1 MTRHQYGISGLVSQ
15 SSIRGKT
22 SGCAV
27 LRNVGCFL
35 KLRRRRKQSIREK
48 LLGSRIGA
56 QFPYPTVLC
65 IKIARETSN
74 NQAGATQHLPLSPWA
89 ILTLLEIKI
98 QEEHKSLLEAITV
111 YHSTQV
117 CCLADKNYISNT
129 FSFFFFITV
138 IGEGNAEV
146 KNDDDAD
153 AEKDSEQQEKLEEK
167 SPKR

>member
-1 MTRHQYGISGLVSQ
+1 MGLFL
-15 SSIRGKT
+15 IRLFAGKP
-22 SGCAV
+22 V
-27 LRNVGCFL
+27 VVPRNVGCFL
-35 KLRRRRKQSIREK
+35 KLKRRRKKSIREK

-56 QFPYPTVLC
+56 HFPYPTVLC

-74 NQAGATQHLPLSPWA
+74 NQAGATQHLLLSPWA
-89 ILTLLEIKI
+89 ILTLLEMKI

-129 FSFFFFITV
+129 FSFFFVTV

-153 AEKDSEQQEKLEEK
+153 AEKDSEQHEKLEEK

>member
-1 MTRHQYGISGLVSQ
+1 M
-15 SSIRGKT
+15 
-22 SGCAV
+22 
-27 LRNVGCFL
+27 
-35 KLRRRRKQSIREK
+35 
-48 LLGSRIGA
+48 
-56 QFPYPTVLC
+56 
-65 IKIARETSN
+65 
-74 NQAGATQHLPLSPWA
+74 
-89 ILTLLEIKI
+89 KI

-129 FSFFFFITV
+129 FSFFFVTV

>member
-1 MTRHQYGISGLVSQ
+1 MSLFL
-15 SSIRGKT
+15 IRLFAGKP
-22 SGCAV
+22 V
-27 LRNVGCFL
+27 VVPRNVGCFL
-35 KLRRRRKQSIREK
+35 KQKRRRKKSIREK

-56 QFPYPTVLC
+56 HFPYPTVLC

-89 ILTLLEIKI
+89 ILTLLEMKI

-129 FSFFFFITV
+129 FSFFFVTV

>member
-1 MTRHQYGISGLVSQ
+1 MGLFL
-15 SSIRGKT
+15 IRLFAGKP
-22 SGCAV
+22 V
-27 LRNVGCFL
+27 VVPLNVGCFL
-35 KLRRRRKQSIREK
+35 KLKRRRKKSIREK

-56 QFPYPTVLC
+56 HFPYPTVLC

-138 IGEGNAEV
+138 IGEDNAEV
-146 KNDDDAD
+146 NNDDDAD

>member
-1 MTRHQYGISGLVSQ
+1 MEFMGLFL
-15 SSIRGKT
+15 IRLFAGKPVVVP
-22 SGCAV
+22 G
-27 LRNVGCFL
+27 NVGCFL
-35 KLRRRRKQSIREK
+35 KLKRRRKKSIREK

-56 QFPYPTVLC
+56 HFPYLTVLC

-129 FSFFFFITV
+129 FSFFFHHSNRRRQR
-138 IGEGNAEV
+138 GS
-146 KNDDDAD
+146 K
-153 AEKDSEQQEKLEEK
+153 K
-167 SPKR
+167 